1 MLMFYIAVSILSHFA
16 HLGRIQMWAQFTD
29 CHKNFI
35 KCLYKK
41 PKVKANSNPPNL
53 F

>member
-1 MLMFYIAVSILSHFA
+1 MFHLAISILSHFA
-16 HLGRIQMWAQFTD
+16 HLGRIQTWAHSTD
-29 CHKNFI
+29 YHKNFI

-41 PKVKANSNPPNL
+41 PKVKANSKPPNL

>member
-1 MLMFYIAVSILSHFA
+1 MFYIAVSILSHFA
-16 HLGRIQMWAQFTD
+16 HLGRIQTWAQFID

-53 F
+53 S